1 MFLQAV
7 TSWPTQLEASQPTA
21 HEKTWT
27 EPTTPSFD
35 RDSDDYR
42 KLTRCREQPPQPPEK
57 TTWPRPVEGEPC
69 SHDGHFKFKSP
80 NAVPATVF
88 VPAKVQHAAAG
99 PPWTMA
105 HASRNG
111 APGHQRTLPMLTPTG
126 STDNVPH
133 PGRPYHGTRP
143 RTYPNVRSGD
153 AACRARFQLIDM
165 PTRLCG
171 QEQASGACSKLAA
184 KKEETSSGQWSSL
197 VTRDGPPQVTGS
209 PDLPRA
215 TVLPPSA
222 TTAWS
227 QGTTASQ
234 IVSGTAAQRAAAC
247 PGAGAQRETRNT

>member
-1 MFLQAV
+1 MTIGSSLDA
-7 TSWPTQLEASQPTA
+7 ASSRPSRQKRQRGRGLSKESHVPMMA
-21 HEKTWT
+21 ISNSNL
-27 EPTTPSFD
+27 PTPSQQLF
-35 RDSDDYR
+35 SCPQ
-42 KLTRCREQPPQPPEK
+42 RCSTQQQGPHGPWLMHLEMALQDTKELCQCSPP
-57 TTWPRPVEGEPC
+57 
-69 SHDGHFKFKSP
+69 
-80 NAVPATVF
+80 PA
-88 VPAKVQHAAAG
+88 AQI
-99 PPWTMA
+99 
-105 HASRNG
+105 
-111 APGHQRTLPMLTPTG
+111 
-126 STDNVPH
+126 NVPH

-247 PGAGAQRETRNT
+247 PVLPQAREHSVRPETHDISTTTVIRHGGQR